1 MELVTGRA
9 GTPHITSQQDRQRNQ
24 GTFGNGAYIL
34 KTGNQLAPV
43 VQSSNKIQIKDGALM
58 FQGALFSV
66 KVGTVDEVTIANG
79 SQGMQRKDL
88 IVTRYTYDAGENVE
102 SAAWAVIQGT
112 PAASNPVTPEYTEGD
127 IQAGDTTVEC
137 PVFIVTLD
145 GINITGVEMVPEI
158 APDVPEIMAQLE
170 ELNSNK
176 ASVEIIED
184 SDSLQNI
191 RIGNLQIVS
200 GSIIPLSQ
208 GEYVQLFTL
217 AQLKQYFGNDF
228 DLNRFEITTRNG
240 DATSANIHF
249 YEPEYWPGNQA
260 FYQYYYPSRSTGFGV
275 QVHYTMTYIHPAT

>member
-24 GTFGNGAYIL
+24 GTFGDGAYIL
-34 KTGNQLAPV
+34 KTGNQLDPV

-88 IVTRYTYDAGENVE
+88 IVARYTYDAGENVE

-145 GINITGVEMVPEI
+145 GINITGVEMVLEI

-200 GSIIPLSQ
+200 GTMIPLSQ
-208 GEYVQLFTL
+208 GEYVHLFTL
-217 AQLKQYFGNDF
+217 AQLKQYFVNDF
-228 DLNRFEITTRNG
+228 ALNRFEITTRNG
-240 DATSANIHF
+240 DATSADVHF

-260 FYQYYYPSRSTGFGV
+260 FYQYYYPSRGTGLGV

>member
-24 GTFGNGAYIL
+24 GTFGDGAYIL
-34 KTGNQLAPV
+34 KTGNQLDPV

-88 IVTRYTYDAGENVE
+88 IVARYTYDAGENVE

-145 GINITGVEMVPEI
+145 GINITGVEMVLEI

-200 GSIIPLSQ
+200 GTMIPLSQ

-217 AQLKQYFGNDF
+217 AQLKQYFVNDF
-228 DLNRFEITTRNG
+228 ALNRFEITTRNG
-240 DATSANIHF
+240 DATSADVHF

-260 FYQYYYPSRSTGFGV
+260 FYQYYYPSRGTGLGV

>member
-24 GTFGNGAYIL
+24 GTFGDGAYIL
-34 KTGNQLAPV
+34 KTGNQLDPV

-88 IVTRYTYDAGENVE
+88 IVARYTYDAGENVE

-145 GINITGVEMVPEI
+145 GINITGVELVPEI
-158 APDVPEIMAQLE
+158 APDVPEIMAQIE
-170 ELNSNK
+170 ALNSKFPIITSLGTYQNGVIDLHDAK
-176 ASVEIIED
+176 IIYGVYPLHAFIPDTSSGGYKADIDLSDYGFTGEMWASVTPRYPNGHPYVSIASVSASKVTLL
-184 SDSLQNI
+184 SDVN
-191 RIGNLQIVS
+191 VS
-200 GSIIPLSQ
+200 GA
-208 GEYVQLFTL
+208 Y
-217 AQLKQYFGNDF
+217 AQWSVIGKTN
-228 DLNRFEITTRNG
+228 
-240 DATSANIHF
+240 
-249 YEPEYWPGNQA
+249 
-260 FYQYYYPSRSTGFGV
+260 
-275 QVHYTMTYIHPAT
+275 

>member
-1 MELVTGRA
+1 MSVPNLPVNFK
-9 GTPHITSQQDRQRNQ
+9 DD
-24 GTFGNGAYIL
+24 IL
-34 KTGNQLAPV
+34 
-43 VQSSNKIQIKDGALM
+43 
-58 FQGALFSV
+58 
-66 KVGTVDEVTIANG
+66 
-79 SQGMQRKDL
+79 
-88 IVTRYTYDAGENVE
+88 
-102 SAAWAVIQGT
+102 
-112 PAASNPVTPEYTEGD
+112 AASNPKRKYQQTYNTDGSVSLEDVTVYTQQGSD
-127 IQAGDTTVEC
+127 FGASQINQTNQAINNIYSERILNLDELEL
-137 PVFIVTLD
+137 VTEPGFFVD
-145 GINITGVEMVPEI
+145 
-158 APDVPEIMAQLE
+158 AQAAKE
-170 ELNSNK
+170 AYDALNSNK

-228 DLNRFEITTRNG
+228 ALNRFEITTRNG

-260 FYQYYYPSRSTGFGV
+260 FYQYYYPSRGTGLGV